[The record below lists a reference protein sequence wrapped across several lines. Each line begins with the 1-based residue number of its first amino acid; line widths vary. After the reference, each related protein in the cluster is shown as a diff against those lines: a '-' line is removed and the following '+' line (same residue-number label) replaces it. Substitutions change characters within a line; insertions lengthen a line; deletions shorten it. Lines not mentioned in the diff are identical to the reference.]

1 MTTRSGKIY
10 QEKSLSEKSLSEKI
24 SLSDEEI
31 KEKASEFVTI
41 IKNVV
46 SKFDKI
52 DKKIENNTVDITTAK
67 MNKIVLVSEV
77 FSGINQ
83 YYHDLANHAPFSGK
97 KHFLEAIQQKIDEI
111 RIVLQEEEI
120 KNKQNAKLVHA
131 ISEMNTAEQVIA
143 NYLP

>member
-10 QEKSLSEKSLSEKI
+10 QEEKSLSDKSLLPL
-24 SLSDEEI
+24 SLSEEKI

-52 DKKIENNTVDITTAK
+52 DKKIKNNTVDNTTAK
-67 MNKIVLVSEV
+67 INKIVLVGEV

-83 YYHDLANHAPFSGK
+83 YYHDLANHTPFCGK
-97 KHFLEAIQQKIDEI
+97 THFLEVIQQKIDEI
-111 RIVLQEEEI
+111 RIVLQEDI
-120 KNKQNAKLVHA
+120 NNKQRN
-131 ISEMNTAEQVIA
+131 
-143 NYLP
+143 